1 MQYLFVLNNES
12 IIKHKETYTAHLM
25 LTYDDG
31 LKVKADIAELNF
43 EESYFELTDNDAEI
57 LYFKELDVNGE

>member
-1 MQYLFVLNNES
+1 
-12 IIKHKETYTAHLM
+12 M